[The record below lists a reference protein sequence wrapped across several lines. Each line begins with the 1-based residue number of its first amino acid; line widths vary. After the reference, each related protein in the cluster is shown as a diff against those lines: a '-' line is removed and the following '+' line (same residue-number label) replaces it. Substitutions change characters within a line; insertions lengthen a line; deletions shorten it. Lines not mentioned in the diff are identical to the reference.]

1 MPVAIAAS
9 ISAVWVAVAI
19 LLVAWAAWVL
29 IHRPLVALLAGLP
42 VVGSAVAR
50 VVGDGIGALIRW
62 ALDWA
67 ESAVR
72 PLVEVVAAPVTWLDQ
87 VLGWA
92 AAAAEALETAI
103 AAVAE
108 RAAAR
113 INALWSSLSSLAAS
127 LGALRSL
134 LDGTRAWLASVAA
147 SVATL
152 TATTIPAAIA
162 TAVDRARVV
171 AAGLDAALR
180 SDLLARIAATATT
193 AASALAA
200 AVATL
205 TGRITAVQTWAGGA
219 IAAALATAV
228 GAVATLRRDH
238 DAVLGRQAADIA
250 RLTTSLAPLLALE
263 LTRVVPQTI
272 GRLDTL
278 ERDCI
283 RPTCSV
289 VSPQLRDLEALLDGT
304 TLALVLGLVGAAVAN
319 PIGTGRAVAGE
330 AGELRSIATTVVGPT
345 IGLR

>member
-9 ISAVWVAVAI
+9 LPALWVAVAV

-29 IHRPLVALLAGLP
+29 IQRPLVALLAGLP

-50 VVGDGIGALIRW
+50 VVTDGIGALIRW

-67 ESAVR
+67 GSAVR
-72 PLVEVVAAPVTWLDQ
+72 PLVELVAAPVTWLDQ

-92 AAAAEALETAI
+92 ATAAEALETAI

-113 INALWSSLSSLAAS
+113 INALWSSLSSLASS

-134 LDGTRAWLASVAA
+134 LDGTRTWLASVAA

-152 TATTIPAAIA
+152 TTTTIPAAIA
-162 TAVDRARVV
+162 TAVDRARTV
-171 AAGLDAALR
+171 AAGLDAVLR
-180 SDLLARIAATATT
+180 TDLLGRIAAAAT
-193 AASALAA
+193 AASSALAA
-200 AVATL
+200 AVTTL
-205 TGRITAVQTWAGGA
+205 TARIGAVQTWASGA
-219 IAAALATAV
+219 LAAALATAV

-263 LTRVVPQTI
+263 LTRVVPLTI

-289 VSPQLRDLEALLDGT
+289 VSPQLRDLESLLDGT

-319 PIGTGRAVAGE
+319 PVGTGRAVAGE
-330 AGELRSIATTVVGPT
+330 AGELRSIATTIVGPT